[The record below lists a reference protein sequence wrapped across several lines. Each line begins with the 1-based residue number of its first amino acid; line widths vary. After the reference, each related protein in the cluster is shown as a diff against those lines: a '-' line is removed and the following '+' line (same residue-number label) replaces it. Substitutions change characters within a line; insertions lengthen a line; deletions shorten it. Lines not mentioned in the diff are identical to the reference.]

1 MKILVTQEADG
12 AAIWRAL
19 NRCKPE
25 ISVVAATLAQMGA
38 HLANPGAFSALV
50 VSRPA
55 WLAKDSAYRARAWR
69 NLELLCL
76 YGAEQAEAPVLPP
89 EAGLPLLDFSAQA
102 SPTDIAAGLVELAH
116 GAALGA
122 LASMRNGSARCPQEW
137 SGWRLTQPAQ
147 PLTPDTPPLQPEQP
161 RPGRLSRQAS
171 PGIVIHNL
179 TVMGDLIQG
188 GDKLIVSS
196 AGDQQLR
203 LNVQGQAHITQTS
216 QQDQVNIH
224 HHHSNTAGSFEQSAG
239 GNQVNLNRVHLTGT
253 NPTPPQGSPICRQ
266 CGGELQAGWRFC
278 QACGTA
284 LEAGNSSAQPG

>member
-89 EAGLPLLDFSAQA
+89 EAGLPLLDFSARPA
-102 SPTDIAAGLVELAH
+102 PRTSPPGWWSWRMGPPWGHWHPCETAARAAPRNGAAG
-116 GAALGA
+116 G
-122 LASMRNGSARCPQEW
+122 
-137 SGWRLTQPAQ
+137 
-147 PLTPDTPPLQPEQP
+147 
-161 RPGRLSRQAS
+161 
-171 PGIVIHNL
+171 
-179 TVMGDLIQG
+179 
-188 GDKLIVSS
+188 
-196 AGDQQLR
+196 
-203 LNVQGQAHITQTS
+203 
-216 QQDQVNIH
+216 
-224 HHHSNTAGSFEQSAG
+224 
-239 GNQVNLNRVHLTGT
+239 
-253 NPTPPQGSPICRQ
+253 
-266 CGGELQAGWRFC
+266 
-278 QACGTA
+278 
-284 LEAGNSSAQPG
+284 